1 MGAWLTPPT
10 ESGEYPTP
18 MTTTIKIRRDGL
30 LMRIFP
36 LDNRLLKVL
45 RTKLTYTRSKY
56 LATVLERRQ
65 AGGRS
70 MVFTKVR
77 CFQLVRGA
85 ETRQLITNSGYY
97 RRICSLLRQL
107 GYATDVRDE
116 RPLGRAGAFVIRP
129 SVIEDTAFRPK
140 QKQILLNMLRTNR
153 GQIHY
158 PTGAGKSFLAQ
169 IVCQALPKARILF
182 TTKHQAVLKDA
193 FNALRGRVPSVG
205 IYCSD
210 IKKNVGARVMC
221 CSAGSLHKAVEW
233 RPDLIIGDETHEL
246 ATGNFLE
253 KLSQFKYCR
262 FLGLSANYRDRMDG
276 VDFELEGLFG
286 PVIATLHYEDAVDAG
301 LVVPIHVHWRHVRCS
316 NPIAG
321 ATKRIIKQRF
331 GFWQNTARNRIIAA
345 DTKLFPDDQVLIVVK
360 TVEHAVHLGRLL
372 PDFKLC
378 YSKMDPQQLQSFKQQ
393 GLLPSSYKALTKH
406 DLDRMKAE
414 FEAGDLRKVI
424 ATSVWNRG
432 VNFHRLSVLIRASGG
447 ASKLDDTQVPG
458 RLSRLGKDYGRLI
471 DYWDEFDDECHNQAL
486 SRFRQYRRKKWKQ
499 IEPEDD
505 PLLQN
510 VACVSTLPL
519 LSRAPRPPA

>member
-1 MGAWLTPPT
+1 MA
-10 ESGEYPTP
+10 
-18 MTTTIKIRRDGL
+18 TTIKIRRDGL
-30 LMRIFP
+30 LMRVFP
-36 LDNRLLKVL
+36 LDTRLQRILSA
-45 RTKLTYTRSKY
+45 KLTYTRSKY

-65 AGGRS
+65 AGGRQ

-77 CFQLVRGA
+77 CYQIVRA
-85 ETRQLITNSGYY
+85 NETRQLVTNSGYY
-97 RRICSLLRQL
+97 RRIRAILQQL
-107 GYATDVRDE
+107 GHPVDLQDVRK
-116 RPLGRAGAFVIRP
+116 LGSPGVFKIRK
-129 SVIEDTAFRPK
+129 SIIEATAFRPK
-140 QKQILLNMLRTNR
+140 QKQILLNMLQTNR

-169 IVCQALPKARILF
+169 LVCQALPKARIVF
-182 TTKHQAVLKDA
+182 TTKHQAVLKDTH
-193 FNALRGRVPSVG
+193 NALRGRLTSVG

-210 IKKNVGARVMC
+210 VKHNVGARVMC
-221 CSAGSLHKAVEW
+221 CSAGSLHKAVDW

-246 ATGNFLE
+246 ATGHLLE

-331 GFWQNTARNRIIAA
+331 GFWQNRARNQLIARDA
-345 DTKLFPDDQVLIVVK
+345 ALFPDEQVLIVVK

-372 PDFKLC
+372 PNFKLC
-378 YSKMDPQQLQSFKQQ
+378 YSTMRPQQLQDFQRR
-393 GLLPSSYKALTKH
+393 GLLPSTYRPLTKEAR
-406 DLDRMKAE
+406 DQMKAD
-414 FEAGDLRKVI
+414 FEAGTLRKVI

-458 RLSRLGKDYGRLI
+458 RLSRLGKAYGRLI
-471 DYWDEFDDECHNQAL
+471 DYWDEFDEECHNQAL

-510 VACVSTLPL
+510 AAPESSSTRPRQLQLPL
-519 LSRAPRPPA
+519 E